1 MLGIKVCTTMLGL
14 LRKIYIKKFGL
25 ELNDG
30 NLACMETLSLIFN
43 TTQKQTNRKQKE
55 VLNTWTRKAMTKQ
68 KKNFFN

>member
-1 MLGIKVCTTMLGL
+1 MLGL

-30 NLACMETLSLIFN
+30 NLACMETLSLILIFN

-55 VLNTWTRKAMTKQ
+55 VLNTWTRKAMAKQ
-68 KKNFFN
+68 KKNF